1 MGLGN
6 EQLKAGK
13 VGRPRELG
21 WLLVQFER
29 LLKDQRLKIRQVL
42 EYYFQLG
49 LQGQLGLLELV
60 LQVQELEQQ
69 QLALKLVLG
78 LGLGLVLEQLRQVQ
92 EQQLVWRLVK
102 LLVLELG

>member
-78 LGLGLVLEQLRQVQ
+78 LVLEQLRQVQ

>member
-13 VGRPRELG
+13 GGRPRELG

-78 LGLGLVLEQLRQVQ
+78 LGLVLEQLRQVQ